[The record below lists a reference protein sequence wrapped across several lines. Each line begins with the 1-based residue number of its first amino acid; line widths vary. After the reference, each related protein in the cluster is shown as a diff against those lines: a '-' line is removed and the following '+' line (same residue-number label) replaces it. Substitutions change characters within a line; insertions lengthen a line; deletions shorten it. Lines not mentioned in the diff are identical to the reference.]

1 MLQNFPS
8 GGLRSIANCGNS
20 DAFISFKDRSST
32 LYPIWNQWTILGGE
46 PGKLLAFRNL
56 PLVAVSS
63 VSCSERLAPWMI
75 GFTKGHSFT
84 IVMRWANLFS
94 TLEILDFYS
103 SVTKSALILIMSMAA
118 PFEIFSCEL
127 SVMPMKVNSFCQISR
142 VYLSVTRVYTIYQHS
157 AQEVRSRR
165 RRYPEVP
172 KRNFSMCVA
181 HKGDAN
187 GD

>member
-1 MLQNFPS
+1 MPS
-8 GGLRSIANCGNS
+8 FLLKTDQVHYTRSE
-20 DAFISFKDRSST
+20 ISELSWEVSPENYSLSAICR
-32 LYPIWNQWTILGGE
+32 Y
-46 PGKLLAFRNL
+46 L

-142 VYLSVTRVYTIYQHS
+142 VYLSVTKVYTIYQHS